1 MKKTMKLGL
10 AIIVLATLILQDSSR
25 ADPRKARLR
34 VAVVIDASGSM
45 KVQDRN
51 LLSRVAAKLFV
62 DLAGP
67 HDEVGIVEFGTRAR
81 LIDRT
86 FVKDDAA
93 RTRLFAAID
102 KIGRSQECT
111 DYRVGLKAALSM
123 FKGKPAPGERRLIIF
138 LTDGSYDPDRTNP
151 AYYAALNPEQKTSL
165 YGPKVS
171 AFFDTIKADP
181 LFAQRPCRTKYALLE
196 PGARAGF
203 LRVFD
208 RFLKKEVIPSKARV
222 FVIGFGSDLGRT
234 NTRGKQTQTL
244 SESLALLK
252 KLARVTKGRALIEH
266 DVTKIPAF
274 FAQIFAALVGAPV
287 ESLPSTD
294 KQAAYLFE
302 VVKGTRAVAA
312 VVPVLADK
320 KFDVAIER
328 VGDKAAHSDAKTSTK
343 PAGKNQKANAVT
355 PTRTR
360 HDDEMGQGKHKGQV
374 LAGYRLLWLDHPK
387 RGTYRLVARSGRKGR
402 FQAQVVMDVG
412 LKLAWQAP
420 MPKPVYPERKQGSI
434 EFRFALRTA
443 SGQKVAGLS
452 KTFMQGMRFFW
463 QLNRKGVVAP
473 IATGQPQF
481 DPSRPMETMVAQ
493 IPTAKLP
500 EGSYTLDVWAAHD
513 KGFFELQHLTFHF
526 RVIEYIRMS
535 MVWSTKDFHI
545 KSKEGWTLGRWVEA
559 APGRDLKAV
568 QWFVVDLS
576 GIPNRNLL
584 VIKLSNST
592 KECRVFGRK
601 ISANQV
607 KVCFHK
613 KTQGLRLDIALKSWT
628 KARKKNASFAGTVTL
643 TATTPAIFKGATSWQ
658 TKTKGTI
665 VAWTWKDWLA
675 FYRNWIIAA
684 LIALFILI
692 WIIGRVLAGAFAPKA
707 TLYYRELEDNSDEAS
722 RFALGRRVKSHLPF
736 RSAKHDIGGHSGR
749 PRGGKTLA
757 TLIAARGGG
766 FLIQPHGAVTAI
778 EDNEEHRELFRGRY
792 GNHYKAGDQHEFWV
806 TRTPED

>member
-1 MKKTMKLGL
+1 MKFGL
-10 AIIVLATLILQDSSR
+10 ATILWAALIPAGSAQ
-25 ADPRKARLR
+25 ANPGKTRLR

-67 HDEVGIVEFGTRAR
+67 QDEVGIVEFGTRAK
-81 LIDRT
+81 LIDRA
-86 FVKDDAA
+86 FVKDAAA
-93 RTRLFAAID
+93 RRRLFAAID
-102 KIGRSQECT
+102 KVGRSEECT

-138 LTDGSYDPDRTNP
+138 LTDGSYDPDRANP
-151 AYYAALNPEQKTSL
+151 AYYATLNPEQRTSL
-165 YGPKVS
+165 YGPKVQ
-171 AFFDTIKADP
+171 AFFDKLKADP
-181 LFAQRPCRTKYALLE
+181 LFAQRPCRNKYALLE

-208 RFLKKEVIPSKARV
+208 QFLKKEVIPSKARV

-234 NTRGKQTQTL
+234 NARGKQAQTL

-252 KLARVTKGRALIEH
+252 KLARVTKGKALIEH

-287 ESLPSTD
+287 ESLPGANQ
-294 KQAAYLFE
+294 KAPYQFE

-320 KFDVAIER
+320 KFDVAIRR
-328 VGDKAAHSDAKTSTK
+328 VGGKAAPAGTKTSAK
-343 PAGKNQKANAVT
+343 PTGKQAALKQTETVVT
-355 PTRTR
+355 PTRAR
-360 HDDEMGQGKHKGQV
+360 HDDEMGQGRHKGQV

-387 RGTYRLVARSGRKGR
+387 QGTYRLVARSGKKGR
-402 FQAQVVMDVG
+402 FQAQVIMDVG

-420 MPKPVYPERKQGSI
+420 LPKPIYPERKQGNI
-434 EFRFALRTA
+434 TFRFALRTA
-443 SGQKVAGLS
+443 SGKKVSGLS
-452 KTFMQGMRFFW
+452 KKFMQGMRFFW

-473 IATGQPQF
+473 VAAGQPQF
-481 DPSRPMETMVAQ
+481 DPSHPMESMVAQ

-500 EGSYTLDVWAAHD
+500 EGTYSLDVWAAHD

-526 RVIEYIRMS
+526 RVIEYIKMS

-545 KSKEGWTLGRWVEA
+545 KSKEGWSLDRWVEA
-559 APGRDLKAV
+559 APDRDLKAV
-568 QWFVVDLS
+568 EWFVLDLS
-576 GIPNRNLL
+576 RIPNRDLL

-592 KECRVFGRK
+592 KDCHVSGRK
-601 ISANQV
+601 ISANHV
-607 KVCFHK
+607 KVCFHEK
-613 KTQGLRLDIALKSWT
+613 SQGIRLDLGLKTWT

-643 TATTPAIFKGATSWQ
+643 TATTPAIFKGPTSWQ

-665 VAWTWKDWLA
+665 VAWTWKDWLS
-675 FYRNWIIAA
+675 FYRNWILAA

-692 WIIGRVLAGAFAPKA
+692 WIIGRILAGAFAPKA
-707 TLYYRELEDNSDEAS
+707 TLYYRELEDSSDEAS

-736 RSAKHDIGGHSGR
+736 KSAKHDIGGHNGK
-749 PRGGKTLA
+749 PRSGKTLA
-757 TLIAARGGG
+757 TIIAARGGG
-766 FLIQPHGAVTAI
+766 FLIQPHSAVTAT
-778 EDNEEHRELFRGRY
+778 EDDEEHREIFRGRY
-792 GNHYKAGDQHEFWV
+792 DDHYKTGDQYEFWV